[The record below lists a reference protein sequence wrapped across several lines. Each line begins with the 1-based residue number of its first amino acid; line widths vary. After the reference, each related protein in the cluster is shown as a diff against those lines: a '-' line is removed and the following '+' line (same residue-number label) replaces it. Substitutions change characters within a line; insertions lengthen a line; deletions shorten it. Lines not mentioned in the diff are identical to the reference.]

1 MATPRK
7 WVIIIP
13 ILAGIA
19 AIAFLKQNKMKP
31 VQEPIKEQAKLVRV
45 IEAPSVTVTPRAVGH
60 GTAKPA
66 RSWEAVSQVK
76 GKILEKHPKL
86 LKGEFLEAD
95 TVILRIDPTDYE
107 LAIARTEADIQ
118 ATRAQQQELNAK
130 AANTRAS
137 LKIEQAALVLNE
149 KELERK
155 RKLIGKGSVSRSD
168 LETQERSLLGQQ
180 QSVQSQRNTLNLIP
194 SQKALL
200 EAQLARHQATLS
212 TARRDLAN
220 TEIQIPFTGRIAEV
234 KAEQD
239 QYIREG
245 EVLAIADDL
254 QLAEVEIQIPM
265 DQMSSLI
272 HSGKGSRTLNVAS
285 ESGRDSL
292 GLTAKVRLEEG
303 GLSATWNARFA
314 RFSDTLDPKTRTAGV
329 IIEVEKP
336 YAEVKPGVRPPLLK
350 GLFVAVDLAGK
361 SRPDSLVIPRFA
373 LHGRKIYVANKENRL
388 EIRDITIELTQPE
401 FVVIDSG
408 LEPGERVVISDLVPA
423 IEGMLLKTSDDE
435 RSLKR
440 LIQITREG
448 SRP

>member
-1 MATPRK
+1 MTRK

-13 ILAGIA
+13 VLAGIA

-45 IEAPSVTVTPRAVGH
+45 IEAPSITITPRAIGH

-86 LKGEFLEAD
+86 LKGGFLQAD

-107 LAIARTEADIQ
+107 LAVARTEADIQ

-149 KELERK
+149 KELARK

-168 LETQERSLLGQQ
+168 LENQERSLLGQQ
-180 QSVQSQRNTLNLIP
+180 QSVQSQNNTLNLIP

-200 EAQLARHQATLS
+200 EAQLARHQATLA

-220 TEIQIPFTGRIAEV
+220 TEIRIPFTGRIADV

-245 EVLAIADDL
+245 EILATADDL

-265 DQMSSLI
+265 NQMSNLI
-272 HSGKGSRTLNVAS
+272 HSTQSGNPLNAASGSALN
-285 ESGRDSL
+285 SL
-292 GLTAKVRLEEG
+292 
-303 GLSATWNARFA
+303 GLSATVKLEEGELSATWQARVA
-314 RFSDTLDPKTRTAGV
+314 RFSDTLDPKTRTIGV
-329 IIEVEKP
+329 IVEVEKP
-336 YAEVKPGVRPPLLK
+336 YAEVTPGIRPPLFK
-350 GLFVAVDLAGK
+350 GLFVTVELAGK
-361 SRPDSLVIPRFA
+361 PRPDSLVIPRSA
-373 LHGRKIYVANKENRL
+373 LHGGKIHIVNKENRL
-388 EIRDITIELTQPE
+388 EIRDITVELTQPE

-408 LEPGERVVISDLVPA
+408 LNPGEHVVVSDLVPA
-423 IEGMLLKTSDDE
+423 IEGMLLKPSNDD
-435 RSLKR
+435 RVLQR
-440 LIQITREG
+440 LIQITQEG
-448 SRP
+448 SR